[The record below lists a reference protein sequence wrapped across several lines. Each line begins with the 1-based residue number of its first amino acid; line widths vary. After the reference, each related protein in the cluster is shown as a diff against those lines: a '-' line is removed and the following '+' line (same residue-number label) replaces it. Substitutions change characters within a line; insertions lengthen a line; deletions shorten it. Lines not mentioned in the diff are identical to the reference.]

1 MSPTS
6 LLGSAPLLRDL
17 LPPGVAL
24 AELRDLPAFAGLAGS
39 SCDGDGGADAG
50 TRREGTVLLAA
61 EEAALGRVGTA
72 RWKDFSTGRL
82 CARRALAQLGAPP
95 RPVLR
100 GPERE
105 PQWPAGFVGSITH
118 CTGFAAAAVAR
129 AGEWAAIGID
139 AEPHA
144 PLPRPVRERIFVP
157 GERRWLHRPPTEA
170 VHWDRLVFSAKEAVY
185 KAWYPV
191 RRTWLGFGDA
201 QVTVEHLSDDGMSG
215 SFRAVLSVAPVEYLV
230 RFAVRDGYAVTAT
243 TQEV

>member
-1 MSPTS
+1 MSPAS
-6 LLGSAPLLRDL
+6 ALRSAPLLRGL

-24 AELRDLPAFAGLAGS
+24 AELRDVPALGGS
-39 SCDGDGGADAG
+39 SCYGEAG
-50 TRREGTVLLAA
+50 SARHGENVLLAA
-61 EEAALGRVGTA
+61 EEAALGRVGAA
-72 RWKDFSTGRL
+72 RWKDFSAGRL

-95 RPVLR
+95 RPLLR

-105 PQWPAGFVGSITH
+105 PLWPAGFVGSITH

-129 AGEWAAIGID
+129 AGEWAAVGVD

-144 PLPRPVRERIFVP
+144 PLPRRVRERITVP
-157 GERRWLHRPPTEA
+157 GERRWLCRPPTGA

-191 RRTWLGFGDA
+191 QRTWLGFGDA
-201 QVTVEHLSDDGMSG
+201 QVTVEHLSDDGVSG

-243 TQEV
+243 TQEVR